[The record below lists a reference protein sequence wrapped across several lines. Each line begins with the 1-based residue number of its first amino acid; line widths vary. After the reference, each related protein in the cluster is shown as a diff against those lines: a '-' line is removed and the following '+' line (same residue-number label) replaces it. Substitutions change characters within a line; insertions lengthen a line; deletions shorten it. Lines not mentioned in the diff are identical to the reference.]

1 MAHDLY
7 TTASGSAAMAFI
19 GKTPWH
25 KLGVSMPANAP
36 LEQWI
41 EQAGF
46 DWRIEQAPV
55 TYVVQNDAGEKRLAT
70 MDERFVLYRSDTRKA
85 LSVMSGRYQI
95 VQPGTVMEFFRDITR
110 DNGLTME
117 TAGVLKDGSVYWAL
131 AKTGQ
136 EASING
142 DRHNGYVL
150 LATSADGS
158 LATIAKMTSVRVV
171 CNNTLS
177 FAAQNK
183 GGKEV
188 RVKHNTT
195 FDPARAKKSL
205 DLVDFE
211 VSWENFTETLR
222 RLADIPVTEK
232 QATGYF
238 EELLRPANHRAAPRG
253 NFNASSFNQLLNAPA
268 GYGYHDTPTD
278 KAPVERAIRGLST
291 LQECYRKAPGAVPG
305 TAYGLVQGV
314 TRYIDHERGKDANKR
329 LASAWFGQ
337 GETIKQ
343 RAVSA
348 ALDLAA

>member
-1 MAHDLY
+1 
-7 TTASGSAAMAFI
+7 
-19 GKTPWH
+19 
-25 KLGVSMPANAP
+25 MPENAP

-46 DWRIEQAPV
+46 DWQIEQAPV
-55 TYVVQNDAGEKRLAT
+55 NYIVQNDAGEKRLAT

-85 LSVMSGRYQI
+85 LSVMSGRYQV
-95 VQPGTVMEFFRDITR
+95 VQPGTVMEFFRDITA

-117 TAGVLKDGSVYWAL
+117 TAGILKDGSVYWAL

-136 EASING
+136 SDEVNG
-142 DRHNGYVL
+142 DKHNAYVL

-177 FAAQNK
+177 FATQNK
-183 GGKEV
+183 SGKEV
-188 RVKHNTT
+188 RIKHNTT
-195 FDPARAKKSL
+195 FDPDRAKKSL

-211 VSWENFTETLR
+211 ASWETHLDTLR
-222 RLADIPVTEK
+222 QLGEITVTDR
-232 QATGYF
+232 QATAYF
-238 EELLRPANHRAAPRG
+238 EDLLRPANHRAAPRG
-253 NFNASSFNQLLNAPA
+253 DFKASQFNELLNAPA
-268 GYGYHDTPTD
+268 GYGYHDTVTD
-278 KAPVERAIRGLST
+278 KAPVERAIRGLAT
-291 LQECYRKAPGAVPG
+291 LQECYHKAPGAVPG

-314 TRYIDHERGKDANKR
+314 SRYIDHERGKDDAKR
-329 LASAWFGQ
+329 LNSAWFGQ